1 MSDAEIQHMK
11 RVFIVGGVIGAPI
24 IGIAALVVT
33 LLGVTWA
40 FPVVITMVVLEV
52 GFVIAFAMERKK
64 RRNRTGR

>member
-1 MSDAEIQHMK
+1 
-11 RVFIVGGVIGAPI
+11 
-24 IGIAALVVT
+24 
-33 LLGVTWA
+33 VTWA